1 MNETFRSSVPL
12 LAEQLNPVQVQQ
24 AMALI
29 ESAKSIVLLA
39 HEHPDG
45 DCLGSAL
52 GFAQILR
59 RLGKTCVPACPDPVP
74 QAFSFL
80 PGQET
85 LQTTLGDEKFDL
97 VIALDAGELSRY
109 GALYERHRGFLDHA
123 SILNIDHHISSTGCG
138 QVNIIEPDAASTTEL
153 IVLFQQQAGLP
164 LNTDA
169 AVCLLTGLITD
180 TGSFQYPSTTP
191 RTMEVGA
198 LLLEAG
204 AIAESIVKPIFRT
217 RPLSHVRFNAAAI
230 NNIQMSA
237 DGRIMWSYATDETLA
252 AVGAT
257 PDLDD
262 NIAGMLR
269 DIEGVQVGA
278 FFKSY
283 GDPTVTRV
291 SLRSNTPYD
300 VAAICTRLGGGGHA
314 RAAGTTIHKSLTEV
328 IPLVI
333 AEIEREVQE
342 TDRHTEDTS
351 DVEGEKIDRHAQNV
365 SNT

>member
-1 MNETFRSSVPL
+1 MNETPCPTITS
-12 LAEQLNPVQVQQ
+12 LAEQLNPLQVQQ

-29 ESAKSIVLLA
+29 EPAQRIALLA

-59 RLGKTCVPACPDPVP
+59 QMGKTCVPACTDPVP

-97 VIALDAGELSRY
+97 VIALDAGELTRY
-109 GALYERHRGFLDHA
+109 GTLYEQHRGFLDQA
-123 SILNIDHHISSTGCG
+123 TILNIDHHISSAGCG
-138 QVNIIEPDAASTTEL
+138 QVNIIEPAAASTTEL
-153 IVLFQQQAGLP
+153 IVLFQQQTRLP
-164 LNTDA
+164 LNKDA

-180 TGSFQYPSTTP
+180 TGSFQYPSTTS

-198 LLLEAG
+198 VLLAAG
-204 AIAESIVKPIFRT
+204 AIAETIVKPIFRT
-217 RPLSHVRFNAAAI
+217 RPLAQVRFNAAAI

-237 DGRIMWSYATDETLA
+237 DGRIMWSYANNETLA
-252 AVGAT
+252 AAGAT
-257 PDLDD
+257 PDMDD
-262 NIAGMLR
+262 NIAGMIR
-269 DIEGVQVGA
+269 DIAGVQVAA

-283 GDPTVTRV
+283 GDPTVTRI

-300 VAAICTRLGGGGHA
+300 VANVCIRLGGGGHA
-314 RAAGTTIHKSLTEV
+314 RAAGATIHKPIAEA
-328 IPLVI
+328 IPLVL
-333 AEIEREVQE
+333 AEIEREVKE
-342 TDRHTEDTS
+342 NDEHF
-351 DVEGEKIDRHAQNV
+351 QNA
-365 SNT
+365 NNA